1 MPPCLSLCP
10 TFSLSEIPQ
19 PKPWYSLRLFMLG
32 SLVRLVT
39 SLVSEPAG
47 AVTTLLYYSDLLPQ
61 SIVLAELSD
70 GQ

>member
-1 MPPCLSLCP
+1 MN
-10 TFSLSEIPQ
+10 
-19 PKPWYSLRLFMLG
+19 SLRLFMLG

-61 SIVLAELSD
+61 SIVLVRMVRHEFLHQD
-70 GQ
+70 NYFFHFLVNFLRCFL